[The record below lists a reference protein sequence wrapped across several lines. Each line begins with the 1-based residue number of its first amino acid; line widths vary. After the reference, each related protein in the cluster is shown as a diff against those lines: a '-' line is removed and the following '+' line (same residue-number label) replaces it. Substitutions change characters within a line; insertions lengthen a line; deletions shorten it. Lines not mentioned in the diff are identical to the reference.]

1 MTRYEPTL
9 SSEPYQSHEY
19 AVMEEDVTGEYVKHN
34 DCELLEIRIAG
45 LEKEKAEA
53 LQTTEDLYQIIFSNI
68 DIDFSLDIDH
78 EDINVAFQARN
89 LEQQARGIDMSILAI
104 ESDECKDYLPSVYL
118 TRLYNDLTSQA
129 KELKE
134 QS

>member
-1 MTRYEPTL
+1 MQTIESLT
-9 SSEPYQSHEY
+9 
-19 AVMEEDVTGEYVKHN
+19 
-34 DCELLEIRIAG
+34 ELLRMAHERIGTEVAKNAE
-45 LEKEKAEA
+45 LEKDLSNA
-53 LQTTEDLYQIIFSNI
+53 QTMGDKEQSIRD
-68 DIDFSLDIDH
+68 
-78 EDINVAFQARN
+78 
-89 LEQQARGIDMSILAI
+89 LEQQARVIDMSILAI